1 MDKLWKSKNHLRN
14 QTENFWKSKYHF
26 RNQTDKIW
34 KSKNRLSNQKD
45 KQRIKTNDYFSDTPR
60 TPYSR
65 VFQLLPLLTT
75 GVFHIQTNDY
85 LCYSE
90 RPFSIPQ
97 DSDVII
103 AIPRNTDKLFR

>member
-1 MDKLWKSKNHLRN
+1 MEKLWKSKDYLRN

-60 TPYSR
+60 TPYFECCWLEEGMATK
-65 VFQLLPLLTT
+65 VF
-75 GVFHIQTNDY
+75 
-85 LCYSE
+85 
-90 RPFSIPQ
+90 
-97 DSDVII
+97 
-103 AIPRNTDKLFR
+103 IPRVLNNPFHALEISFAQRNPLSL